1 MKTQAIVCTERNRL
15 VLQEVELGPLEDD
28 EVLVEVHSSFI
39 SPGTERWCI
48 SGQFYYGDKT
58 DYGWPFVP
66 GYQKAGVAMQVGR
79 DVRSIKPG
87 DRVFASLG
95 RFADMRMMWG
105 GHSAYCRGKEEE
117 VIPLP
122 AGMSFHEASA
132 LIIVQVGWNGGSRPP
147 VEVGDVAVVL
157 GDGLI
162 GQFVA
167 QALRARGAHVI
178 VVGRSNKRRLEY
190 ARKFSCDQT
199 VELAAQDLRAEL
211 KAVAPAGANIVVEAI
226 GTHDNTPLAC
236 ELLAHDGHYVL
247 NGFYTGHNPVDLNP
261 FSLKEITVY
270 NPASFTRARMES
282 ALAVLASGK
291 MTVAPLITHVVKPAD
306 APEAYQNLVLN
317 PREFSLGIVIDW
329 KETQ

>member
-1 MKTQAIVCTERNRL
+1 MA
-15 VLQEVELGPLEDD
+15 LQEVELGPLEDD

-39 SPGTERWCI
+39 RPGTERWCI

-66 GYQKAGVAMQVGR
+66 GYQKAGVAMQVGSN
-79 DVRSIKPG
+79 VRSIKPG
-87 DRVFASLG
+87 NRVFASLG

-132 LIIVQVGWNGGSRPP
+132 LVIAQVGFNGGSRPP
-147 VEVGDVAVVL
+147 VEVGDVAVVF

-167 QALRARGAHVI
+167 QTLRARGAYTI
-178 VVGRSNKRRLEY
+178 IVGRGDKRRLEH
-190 ARKFSCDQT
+190 ARKYSCDRT
-199 VELAAQDLRAEL
+199 VDIAERDIRAEL
-211 KAVAPAGANIVVEAI
+211 KACAPAGANVVVEAI

-247 NGFYTGHNPVDLNP
+247 NGFYNRYNPVDLNP
-261 FSLKEITVY
+261 FSLKEVTVY
-270 NPASFTRARMES
+270 NPASFTRARMDK
-282 ALAVLASGK
+282 ALKALASGK
-291 MTVAPLITHVVKPAD
+291 LSVAPLITHLVKAAD
-306 APEAYQNLVLN
+306 APAAYDKLVLN
-317 PREFSLGIVIDW
+317 PGEFSLGIVIDW
-329 KETQ
+329 TDAK

>member
-1 MKTQAIVCTERNRL
+1 MAMR
-15 VLQEVELGPLEDD
+15 EVELGPLEDD

-48 SGQFYYGDKT
+48 GGQFYYGDKT

-66 GYQKAGVAMQVGR
+66 GYQKAGIAREVGR
-79 DVRSIKPG
+79 NVRSVKPG

-132 LIIVQVGWNGGSRPP
+132 LVIAQVGFNGGSRPP

-167 QALRARGAHVI
+167 QTLRSRGAYTI
-178 VVGRSNKRRLEY
+178 IVGRGNKRRLEY
-190 ARKFSCDQT
+190 ARKYSCDRT
-199 VELAAQDLRAEL
+199 IAIAEQDIHAEL
-211 KAVAPAGANIVVEAI
+211 KAYAPAGANVVVEAI

-236 ELLAHDGHYVL
+236 ELLARDGHYVL
-247 NGFYTGHNPVDLNP
+247 NGFYNRYNPVDLNP
-261 FSLKEITVY
+261 FSLKEVTVY
-270 NPASFTRARMES
+270 NPASFTRPRMDK
-282 ALAVLASGK
+282 ALKALASGK
-291 MTVAPLITHVVKPAD
+291 LSVAPLITHVVKPAD
-306 APEAYQNLVLN
+306 APAAYEKLVLN
-317 PREFSLGIVIDW
+317 PGEFSLGIVIDW
-329 KETQ
+329 TDAK

>member
-1 MKTQAIVCTERNRL
+1 MRTAAIVCTEKNKL
-15 VLQEVELGPLEDD
+15 ALQEVELGPLEDD

-48 SGQFYYGDKT
+48 TGRFYYGGQT

-66 GYQKAGVAMQVGR
+66 GYQKAGIALQVGR
-79 DVRSIKPG
+79 NVRSVKPG

-122 AGMSFHEASA
+122 PGLGFHEAAA
-132 LIIVQVGWNGGSRPP
+132 LIIVQVGFNGGSRPP
-147 VEVGDVAVVL
+147 VEVGDVAVVF

-167 QALRARGAHVI
+167 QTLRARGAYTII
-178 VVGRSNKRRLEY
+178 VGKGDRKRLEC
-190 ARKFSCDQT
+190 ARKHSCDRT
-199 VELAAQDLRAEL
+199 IDIAQQDIRAEL
-211 KAVAPAGANIVVEAI
+211 KAVAPSGAQVVVEAI

-261 FSLKEITVY
+261 ISLKEITVY
-270 NPASFTRARMES
+270 NPASFTRPRLEK
-282 ALAVLASGK
+282 ALKALSSGK
-291 MTVAPLITHVVKPAD
+291 LSAAPLITHVVKSRD
-306 APEAYQNLVLN
+306 APGAYRDLVLD
-317 PREFSLGIVIDW
+317 RKEFSLGIVIDW
-329 KETQ
+329 SDSR